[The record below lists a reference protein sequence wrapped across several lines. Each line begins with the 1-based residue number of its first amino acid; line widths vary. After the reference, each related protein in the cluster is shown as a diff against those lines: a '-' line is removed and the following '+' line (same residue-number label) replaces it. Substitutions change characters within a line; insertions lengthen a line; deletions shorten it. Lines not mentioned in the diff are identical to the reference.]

1 MQHFIS
7 IPNNR
12 TVYKQQEFDA
22 EFSIKST
29 TLPASEDNDGKKIFK
44 IFKYPIETFFKLFA
58 IFGVIK
64 DYNIKK
70 DLMGDFISGLTLG
83 IIHMPAA
90 LAISVIT
97 SLSPVFGVYTSFYS
111 GLIYALFGTSKHL
124 SVGSYA
130 VIALM
135 VYSVI
140 QRLEIEYVESNEF
153 LNLFRNNSNNTLLK
167 DENIMQFRIKVSA
180 CLTFWC
186 GIVQVNYNIYLISIF
201 IEHYYPIFSNEYWI
215 LNKIEYLNTIQ
226 VNQNFTL

>member
-1 MQHFIS
+1 MQNFIS
-7 IPNNR
+7 ISNR

-22 EFSIKST
+22 EFSIKT
-29 TLPASEDNDGKKIFK
+29 ATLPASEDNKEKKILK
-44 IFKYPIETFFKLFA
+44 ILKYPIETFFKLFA
-58 IFGVIK
+58 IFQVIK

-90 LAISVIT
+90 FAISVIT

-140 QRLEIEYVESNEF
+140 QRLEIEYLESNEY
-153 LNLFRNNSNNTLLK
+153 LNLFKNNSNNTALK
-167 DENIMQFRIKVSA
+167 DEIIMQFRIKVSA

-186 GIVQVNYNIYLISIF
+186 GVVQVNYNTFLIVIFTKHYYLIF
-201 IEHYYPIFSNEYWI
+201 F
-215 LNKIEYLNTIQ
+215 K
-226 VNQNFTL
+226 